1 MATKR
6 WKFSEEKI
14 LIENYNDKTIK
25 ELQELLPNR
34 DENAINCKIK
44 RLKKQN
50 RIVSNKSDDAVSRAY
65 QQRTKK

>member
-1 MATKR
+1 M

-14 LIENYNDKTIK
+14 LIENYECKTIK
-25 ELQELLPNR
+25 ELADMLPDR

-50 RIVSNKSDDAVSRAY
+50 RIATNKTEEAVSRAY
-65 QQRTKK
+65 QQRGRK

>member
-1 MATKR
+1 MASKR

-14 LIENYNDKTIK
+14 LIESYNEKTIK
-25 ELQELLPNR
+25 ELMDALPGR

-50 RIVSNKSDDAVSRAY
+50 RIVSNKSEDTVSRSY
-65 QQRTKK
+65 QQRSRK